1 MQSSRRQSK
10 ATKLGPRPSSS
21 TNPVRSA
28 LREGFIVLCLYI
40 YLFQRLTLTLTQYQF
55 QFVKSF
61 TAQFYQASVI
71 SLPHIILFVTS
82 WLQNVLGVKQLRN
95 KGILTK
101 EIKEQ
106 SKSVALKLQE
116 GHSES
121 MIQFN
126 ARKGGPSK
134 LLRRSVVLAYPADC
148 L

>member
-21 TNPVRSA
+21 TNPVSFV
-28 LREGFIVLCLYI
+28 LREVVLVLCLYI
-40 YLFQRLTLTLTQYQF
+40 YLFQRLTLTLTQYQY
-55 QFVKSF
+55 QYVKSF
-61 TAQFYQASVI
+61 TAQFYQAPEI

-82 WLQNVLGVKQLRN
+82 WLQTVLGVKQLRH

-116 GHSES
+116 GHRES
-121 MIQFN
+121 TIQFN
-126 ARKGGPSK
+126 ARKEIG
-134 LLRRSVVLAYPADC
+134 RAHV
-148 L
+148 